1 VICEPLFCFV
11 YLNKNQKHKIMKA
24 ILFLGVLFLAACA
37 GSSDKK
43 ATEQTDSA
51 KTPELV
57 LKWESDSSLKVP
69 ESVLFDKAGQVLYV
83 SNIDGTEPWKADG
96 KGSIGKVGLD
106 GKVIAAEWVSGLQ
119 GPKGMGM
126 FNGKLYVADLG
137 NIVVIDIAAGKIEK
151 SIPIEGATGLN
162 DISID
167 SKGVVYVTE
176 MLSKKLYKVEND
188 KPELVLENLKRPNGV
203 LAHENE
209 IYLLDDGG
217 FYKMNADKTLT
228 LIVDGMEGGTD
239 GIENVQGNEF
249 IVSCWEGALWYI
261 KADGTKHLL
270 MDTRAEKRN
279 TADIGFDPETKTVYV
294 PTFFR
299 NTVVAYEIK

>member
-1 VICEPLFCFV
+1 MKLF
-11 YLNKNQKHKIMKA
+11 
-24 ILFLGVLFLAACA
+24 FLMGVLFLAACA

-43 ATEQTDSA
+43 TTEQADSA
-51 KTPELV
+51 KEPELV

-69 ESVLFDKAGQVLYV
+69 ESVLFDKAAQVLYV
-83 SNIDGTEPWKADG
+83 SNIDGTNPWEADG

-167 SKGVVYVTE
+167 PKGVIYVTE
-176 MLSKKLYKVEND
+176 YLAKKLYKVENE
-188 KPELVLENLKRPNGV
+188 KAELIAENLTQPNGV
-203 LAHENE
+203 LYHNNE
-209 IYLLDDGG
+209 LFLLDGTG
-217 FYKMNADKTLT
+217 MFKVNADKSMAK
-228 LIVDGMEGGTD
+228 IADGMEGGLD
-239 GIENVQGNEF
+239 GIENIEGNNF
-249 IVSCWEGALWYI
+249 IISCWEGALWHVNT
-261 KADGTKHLL
+261 DGTKHLL
-270 MDTRAEKRN
+270 MDTRAEKRS
-279 TADIGFDPETKTVYV
+279 TADIGFDPATKTVYV

-299 NTVVAYEIK
+299 NTVVAYEVK

>member
-1 VICEPLFCFV
+1 
-11 YLNKNQKHKIMKA
+11 MK
-24 ILFLGVLFLAACA
+24 LFLFVGVLFLAACG

-43 ATEQTDSA
+43 TTEQADSA

-69 ESVLFDKAGQVLYV
+69 ESVLFDKAAQVLYV
-83 SNIDGTEPWKADG
+83 SNIDGTNPWEADG

-106 GKVIAAEWVSGLQ
+106 GKVIAAEWVSGLH

-126 FNGKLYVADLG
+126 FNGKLSVADLG

-167 SKGVVYVTE
+167 PNGVIYVTE
-176 MLSKKLYKVEND
+176 YLAKKLYKVSNE
-188 KPELVLENLKRPNGV
+188 KAELIAENLTQPNGV
-203 LAHENE
+203 LYHNNE
-209 IYLLDDGG
+209 LFLLDGTG
-217 FYKMNADKTLT
+217 MFKVNADKSMAK
-228 LIVDGMEGGTD
+228 IADGMEGGLD
-239 GIENVQGNEF
+239 GIENIEGNNF
-249 IVSCWEGALWYI
+249 IISCWEGALWHVNT
-261 KADGTKHLL
+261 DGTKHLL
-270 MDTRAEKRN
+270 MDTRAEKRS
-279 TADIGFDPETKTVYV
+279 TADIGFDPATKTVYV

-299 NTVVAYEIK
+299 NTVVAYELR

>member
-1 VICEPLFCFV
+1 
-11 YLNKNQKHKIMKA
+11 MKL
-24 ILFLGVLFLAACA
+24 ILFLGVLFLAACG

-43 ATEQTDSA
+43 TTEQADSA
-51 KTPELV
+51 KAPELV

-69 ESVLFDKAGQVLYV
+69 ESVLFDKAAQVLYV
-83 SNIDGTEPWKADG
+83 SNIDGQNPWEADG

-106 GKVIAAEWVSGLQ
+106 GKVIAAEWVSGLH

-167 SKGVVYVTE
+167 PNGVIYVTE
-176 MLSKKLYKVEND
+176 YLAKKLYKVENE
-188 KPELVLENLKRPNGV
+188 KAELIAENLTQPNGV
-203 LAHENE
+203 LFHNNE
-209 IYLLDDGG
+209 LFLLDGTG
-217 FYKMNADKTLT
+217 MFKVNADKS
-228 LIVDGMEGGTD
+228 IAKIADGMEGGLD
-239 GIENVQGNEF
+239 GIENIEGNNF
-249 IVSCWEGALWYI
+249 IVSCWEGALWHVNT
-261 KADGTKHLL
+261 DGTKHLL
-270 MDTRAEKRN
+270 MDTRAEKRS
-279 TADIGFDPETKTVYV
+279 TADIGFDPATKTVYV

-299 NTVVAYEIK
+299 NTVVAYELR

>member
-1 VICEPLFCFV
+1 
-11 YLNKNQKHKIMKA
+11 MK
-24 ILFLGVLFLAACA
+24 LFLLMGVLFLAACG

-43 ATEQTDSA
+43 TTEQADSA

-69 ESVLFDKAGQVLYV
+69 ESVLFDKAAQVLYV
-83 SNIDGTEPWKADG
+83 SNIDGTNPWEADG

-106 GKVIAAEWVSGLQ
+106 GKVIAAEWVSGLH

-151 SIPIEGATGLN
+151 SIPVEGATGLN

-167 SKGVVYVTE
+167 PSGVIYVTE
-176 MLSKKLYKVEND
+176 YLAKKLYKVENE
-188 KPELVLENLKRPNGV
+188 KAELIAENLTQPNGV
-203 LAHENE
+203 LYHNNE
-209 IYLLDDGG
+209 LFLLDGTG
-217 FYKMNADKTLT
+217 MFKVNTDKSLT
-228 LIVDGMEGGTD
+228 KIADGMEGGLD
-239 GIENVQGNEF
+239 GIENIEGNNF
-249 IVSCWEGALWYI
+249 IISCWEGALWHVNT
-261 KADGTKHLL
+261 DGTKHLL

-279 TADIGFDPETKTVYV
+279 TADIGFDPATKTVYV

-299 NTVVAYEIK
+299 NTVVAYELR

>member
-1 VICEPLFCFV
+1 
-11 YLNKNQKHKIMKA
+11 MK
-24 ILFLGVLFLAACA
+24 LFLLMGVLFLTACG

-43 ATEQTDSA
+43 TTEQADSA

-69 ESVLFDKAGQVLYV
+69 ESVLFDKAAQVLYV
-83 SNIDGTEPWKADG
+83 SNIDGTNPWEADG

-106 GKVIAAEWVSGLQ
+106 GKVIAAEWVSGLH

-167 SKGVVYVTE
+167 PSGVIYVTE
-176 MLSKKLYKVEND
+176 YLAKKLYKVENE
-188 KPELVLENLKRPNGV
+188 KAELIAENLTQPNGV
-203 LAHENE
+203 LYHNNE
-209 IYLLDDGG
+209 LFLLDGTG
-217 FYKMNADKTLT
+217 MFKVNADKSLT
-228 LIVDGMEGGTD
+228 KIADGMEGGLD
-239 GIENVQGNEF
+239 GIENIEGNNF
-249 IVSCWEGALWYI
+249 IISCWEGALWHVNT
-261 KADGTKHLL
+261 DGTKHLL

-279 TADIGFDPETKTVYV
+279 TADIGFDPATKTVYV

-299 NTVVAYEIK
+299 NTVVAYEVK

>member
-1 VICEPLFCFV
+1 
-11 YLNKNQKHKIMKA
+11 MK
-24 ILFLGVLFLAACA
+24 LFLLVGVLFLAACG

-43 ATEQTDSA
+43 TTEQADSA
-51 KTPELV
+51 KAPELV

-69 ESVLFDKAGQVLYV
+69 ESVLFDKAAQVLYV
-83 SNIDGTEPWKADG
+83 SNIDGTNPWEADG

-106 GKVIAAEWVSGLQ
+106 GKVIAAEWVSGLH

-151 SIPIEGATGLN
+151 SIPIAGATGLN

-167 SKGVVYVTE
+167 PNGVIYVTE
-176 MLSKKLYKVEND
+176 YLAKKLYKVENE
-188 KPELVLENLKRPNGV
+188 KAELIAENLTQPNGV
-203 LAHENE
+203 LYHNNE
-209 IYLLDDGG
+209 LFLLDGTG
-217 FYKMNADKTLT
+217 MFKVNADKSLAK
-228 LIVDGMEGGTD
+228 IADGMEGGLD
-239 GIENVQGNEF
+239 GIENVEGNSF
-249 IVSCWEGALWYI
+249 IISCWEGALWHVNT
-261 KADGTKHLL
+261 DGTKHLL

-279 TADIGFDPETKTVYV
+279 TADIGFDPATKTVYV

-299 NTVVAYEIK
+299 NTVVAYELK

>member
-1 VICEPLFCFV
+1 
-11 YLNKNQKHKIMKA
+11 MK
-24 ILFLGVLFLAACA
+24 LFLFVGVLFLAACG

-43 ATEQTDSA
+43 TTEQADSA

-69 ESVLFDKAGQVLYV
+69 ESVLFDKAAQVLYV
-83 SNIDGTEPWKADG
+83 SNIDGTNPWEADG

-106 GKVIAAEWVSGLQ
+106 GKVIAAEWVSGLH

-167 SKGVVYVTE
+167 PNGVIYVTE
-176 MLSKKLYKVEND
+176 YLAKKLYKVSNE
-188 KPELVLENLKRPNGV
+188 KAELIAENLTQPNGV
-203 LAHENE
+203 LYHNNE
-209 IYLLDDGG
+209 LFLLDGTG
-217 FYKMNADKTLT
+217 MFKVNADKSLAK
-228 LIVDGMEGGTD
+228 IADGMEGGLD
-239 GIENVQGNEF
+239 GIENIEGNNF
-249 IVSCWEGALWYI
+249 IVSCWEGALWHVNT
-261 KADGTKHLL
+261 DGTKHLL
-270 MDTRAEKRN
+270 MDTRAEKRS
-279 TADIGFDPETKTVYV
+279 TADIGFDPATKTVYV

-299 NTVVAYEIK
+299 NTVVAYELR

>member
-1 VICEPLFCFV
+1 
-11 YLNKNQKHKIMKA
+11 MK
-24 ILFLGVLFLAACA
+24 LFLFVGLLFLAACG

-43 ATEQTDSA
+43 TTEQADSA

-69 ESVLFDKAGQVLYV
+69 ESVLFDKAAQVLYV
-83 SNIDGTEPWKADG
+83 SNIDGTNPWEADG

-106 GKVIAAEWVSGLQ
+106 GKVIAAEWVSGLH

-167 SKGVVYVTE
+167 PNGVIYVTE
-176 MLSKKLYKVEND
+176 YLAKKLYKVE
-188 KPELVLENLKRPNGV
+188 KEKAELIAENLTQPNGV
-203 LAHENE
+203 LYHNNE
-209 IYLLDDGG
+209 LFLLDGTG
-217 FYKMNADKTLT
+217 MFKVNADKSMAK
-228 LIVDGMEGGTD
+228 IADGMEGGLD
-239 GIENVQGNEF
+239 GIENIEGNNF
-249 IVSCWEGALWYI
+249 IVSCWEGALWHVNT
-261 KADGTKHLL
+261 DGTKHLL
-270 MDTRAEKRN
+270 MDTRAEKRS
-279 TADIGFDPETKTVYV
+279 TADIGFDPATKTVYV

>member
-1 VICEPLFCFV
+1 
-11 YLNKNQKHKIMKA
+11 MK
-24 ILFLGVLFLAACA
+24 LFLLMGVLFLAACG

-43 ATEQTDSA
+43 TTEQADSA

-69 ESVLFDKAGQVLYV
+69 ESVLFDKSAQVLYV
-83 SNIDGTEPWKADG
+83 SNIDGTNPWEADG

-106 GKVIAAEWVSGLQ
+106 GKVIAAEWVSGLH

-167 SKGVVYVTE
+167 PSGVIYITE
-176 MLSKKLYKVEND
+176 YLAKKLYKVENE
-188 KPELVLENLKRPNGV
+188 KAELIAENLTQPNGV
-203 LAHENE
+203 LYHNNE
-209 IYLLDDGG
+209 LFLLDGTG
-217 FYKMNADKTLT
+217 MFKVNADKSLT
-228 LIVDGMEGGTD
+228 KIADGMEGGLD
-239 GIENVQGNEF
+239 GIENIEGNNF
-249 IVSCWEGALWYI
+249 IISCWEGALWHVNT
-261 KADGTKHLL
+261 DGTKHLL

-299 NTVVAYEIK
+299 NTVVAYELR

>member
-1 VICEPLFCFV
+1 MRL
-11 YLNKNQKHKIMKA
+11 
-24 ILFLGVLFLAACA
+24 ILFLGVLFLAACG

-43 ATEQTDSA
+43 TTEQTDSA

-57 LKWESDSSLKVP
+57 LKWESDSTLKVP
-69 ESVLFDKAGQVLYV
+69 ESVLFDKANQVLYV
-83 SNIDGTEPWKADG
+83 SNIDGQNPWEADG

-137 NIVVIDIAAGKIEK
+137 NIVVIDIAGGKIEK

-167 SKGVVYVTE
+167 PNGVIYVTE
-176 MLSKKLYKVEND
+176 YLAKKLYKVENE
-188 KPELVLENLKRPNGV
+188 KAELIAENLTQPNGV
-203 LAHENE
+203 LFHNNE
-209 IYLLDDGG
+209 LFLLDGTG
-217 FYKMNADKTLT
+217 MFKVNADKSMAK
-228 LIVDGMEGGTD
+228 IADGMEGGLD
-239 GIENVQGNEF
+239 GIENIEGNNF
-249 IVSCWEGALWYI
+249 IVSCWEGALWHVNT
-261 KADGTKHLL
+261 DGTKHLL
-270 MDTRAEKRN
+270 MDTRAEKRS
-279 TADIGFDPETKTVYV
+279 TADIGFDPATKTVYV

>member
-1 VICEPLFCFV
+1 
-11 YLNKNQKHKIMKA
+11 MK
-24 ILFLGVLFLAACA
+24 LFLLMGVLFLAACG

-43 ATEQTDSA
+43 TTEQADSA

-69 ESVLFDKAGQVLYV
+69 ESVLFDKAAQVLYV
-83 SNIDGTEPWKADG
+83 SNIDGTNPWEADG

-106 GKVIAAEWVSGLQ
+106 GKVIAAEWVSGLH

-151 SIPIEGATGLN
+151 SIPVEGATGLN

-167 SKGVVYVTE
+167 PSGVIYITE
-176 MLSKKLYKVEND
+176 YLAKKLYKVENE
-188 KPELVLENLKRPNGV
+188 KAELIAENLTQPNGV
-203 LAHENE
+203 LYHNNE
-209 IYLLDDGG
+209 LFLLDGTG
-217 FYKMNADKTLT
+217 MFKVNTDKSLT
-228 LIVDGMEGGTD
+228 KITDGMEGGLD
-239 GIENVQGNEF
+239 GIENIEGNNF
-249 IVSCWEGALWYI
+249 IISCWEGVLWHVNT
-261 KADGTKHLL
+261 DGTKHLL

-299 NTVVAYEIK
+299 NTVVAYELR

>member
-1 VICEPLFCFV
+1 
-11 YLNKNQKHKIMKA
+11 MK
-24 ILFLGVLFLAACA
+24 LFLLMGVLFLAACG

-43 ATEQTDSA
+43 TTEQADSA

-69 ESVLFDKAGQVLYV
+69 ESVLFDKAAKVLYV
-83 SNIDGTEPWKADG
+83 SNIDGTNPWEADG

-106 GKVIAAEWVSGLQ
+106 GKVIAAEWVSGLH

-151 SIPIEGATGLN
+151 SIPVEGATGLN

-167 SKGVVYVTE
+167 PSGVIYVTE
-176 MLSKKLYKVEND
+176 YLAKKLYKVENE
-188 KPELVLENLKRPNGV
+188 KAELIAENLTQPNGV
-203 LAHENE
+203 LFHNNE
-209 IYLLDDGG
+209 LFLLDGTG
-217 FYKMNADKTLT
+217 MFKVNADKSLT
-228 LIVDGMEGGTD
+228 KIADGMEGGLD
-239 GIENVQGNEF
+239 GIENIEGNNF
-249 IVSCWEGALWYI
+249 IISCWEGALWHVNT
-261 KADGTKHLL
+261 DGTKHLL

-279 TADIGFDPETKTVYV
+279 TADIGFDPATKTVYV

-299 NTVVAYEIK
+299 NTVVAYELR

>member
-1 VICEPLFCFV
+1 
-11 YLNKNQKHKIMKA
+11 MK
-24 ILFLGVLFLAACA
+24 LFLLMGVLFLAACG

-43 ATEQTDSA
+43 TTEQADSA
-51 KTPELV
+51 KAPELV

-69 ESVLFDKAGQVLYV
+69 ESVLFDKAAQVLYV
-83 SNIDGTEPWKADG
+83 SNIDGTNPWEADG
-96 KGSIGKVGLD
+96 KGSIGMVGLD
-106 GKVIAAEWVSGLQ
+106 GKVIAAEWVSGLH

-167 SKGVVYVTE
+167 PNGVIYVTE
-176 MLSKKLYKVEND
+176 YLAKKLYKVENE
-188 KPELVLENLKRPNGV
+188 KAELIAENLTQPNGV
-203 LAHENE
+203 LYHNNE
-209 IYLLDDGG
+209 LFLLDGTG
-217 FYKMNADKTLT
+217 MFKVNADKSMAK
-228 LIVDGMEGGTD
+228 IADGMEGGLD
-239 GIENVQGNEF
+239 GIENIEGNNF
-249 IVSCWEGALWYI
+249 IISCWEGALWHVNT
-261 KADGTKHLL
+261 DGTKHLL
-270 MDTRAEKRN
+270 MDTRAEKRS
-279 TADIGFDPETKTVYV
+279 TADIGFDPATKTVYV

>member
-1 VICEPLFCFV
+1 
-11 YLNKNQKHKIMKA
+11 MK
-24 ILFLGVLFLAACA
+24 LFLLMGVLFLAACG

-43 ATEQTDSA
+43 TTEQADSA

-69 ESVLFDKAGQVLYV
+69 ESVLFDKAAKVLYV
-83 SNIDGTEPWKADG
+83 SNIDGTNPWEADG

-106 GKVIAAEWVSGLQ
+106 GKVIAAEWVSGLH

-167 SKGVVYVTE
+167 PKGVIYVTE
-176 MLSKKLYKVEND
+176 YLAKKLYKVENE
-188 KPELVLENLKRPNGV
+188 KAELIAENLTQPNGV
-203 LAHENE
+203 LYHNNE
-209 IYLLDDGG
+209 LFLLDGTG
-217 FYKMNADKTLT
+217 MFKVNTDKSMTK
-228 LIVDGMEGGTD
+228 IADGMEGGLD
-239 GIENVQGNEF
+239 GIENIEGNNF
-249 IVSCWEGALWYI
+249 IISCWEGALWHVNT
-261 KADGTKHLL
+261 DGTKHLL

-279 TADIGFDPETKTVYV
+279 TADIGFDPATKTVYV

-299 NTVVAYEIK
+299 NTVVAYELR

>member
-1 VICEPLFCFV
+1 
-11 YLNKNQKHKIMKA
+11 MKA

-43 ATEQTDSA
+43 TTEQTDSA

-69 ESVLFDKAGQVLYV
+69 ESVLFDKAAQVLYV
-83 SNIDGTEPWKADG
+83 SNIDGTNPWEADG

-106 GKVIAAEWVSGLQ
+106 GKVIAAEWVSGLH

-167 SKGVVYVTE
+167 PNGVIYVTE
-176 MLSKKLYKVEND
+176 YLAKKLYKVSNE
-188 KPELVLENLKRPNGV
+188 KAELIAENLTQPNGV
-203 LAHENE
+203 LYHNNE
-209 IYLLDDGG
+209 LFLLDGTG
-217 FYKMNADKTLT
+217 MFKVNADKSMAK
-228 LIVDGMEGGTD
+228 IADGMEGGLD
-239 GIENVQGNEF
+239 GIENIEGNNF
-249 IVSCWEGALWYI
+249 IISCWEGALWHVNT
-261 KADGTKHLL
+261 DGTKHLL
-270 MDTRAEKRN
+270 MDTRAEKRS
-279 TADIGFDPETKTVYV
+279 TADIGFDPATKTVYV

-299 NTVVAYEIK
+299 NTVVAYELR

>member
-1 VICEPLFCFV
+1 
-11 YLNKNQKHKIMKA
+11 MK
-24 ILFLGVLFLAACA
+24 LFLFVGVLFLAACG

-43 ATEQTDSA
+43 TTEQADSA

-69 ESVLFDKAGQVLYV
+69 ESVLFDKAAQVLYV
-83 SNIDGTEPWKADG
+83 SNIDGTNPWEADG

-106 GKVIAAEWVSGLQ
+106 GKVIAAEWVSGLH

-167 SKGVVYVTE
+167 PNGVIYVTE
-176 MLSKKLYKVEND
+176 YLAKKLYKVSNE
-188 KPELVLENLKRPNGV
+188 KAELIAENLTQPNGV
-203 LAHENE
+203 LYHNNE
-209 IYLLDDGG
+209 LFLLDGTG
-217 FYKMNADKTLT
+217 MFKVNADKSMAK
-228 LIVDGMEGGTD
+228 IADGMEGGLD
-239 GIENVQGNEF
+239 GIENIEGNNF
-249 IVSCWEGALWYI
+249 IISCWEGALWHVNT
-261 KADGTKHLL
+261 DGTKHLL
-270 MDTRAEKRN
+270 MDTRAEKRS
-279 TADIGFDPETKTVYV
+279 TADIGFDPATKTVYV

-299 NTVVAYEIK
+299 NTVVAYELR

>member
-1 VICEPLFCFV
+1 MKLF
-11 YLNKNQKHKIMKA
+11 
-24 ILFLGVLFLAACA
+24 FLMGVLFLAACA

-43 ATEQTDSA
+43 TTEQADSA
-51 KTPELV
+51 KAPELV

-69 ESVLFDKAGQVLYV
+69 ESVLFDKAAQVLYV
-83 SNIDGTEPWKADG
+83 SNIDGTNPWEADG

-106 GKVIAAEWVSGLQ
+106 GKVIAAEWVSGLH

-167 SKGVVYVTE
+167 PSGVIYVTE
-176 MLSKKLYKVEND
+176 YLAKKLYKVENE
-188 KPELVLENLKRPNGV
+188 KAELIAENLTQPNGV
-203 LAHENE
+203 LYHNNE
-209 IYLLDDGG
+209 LFLLDGTG
-217 FYKMNADKTLT
+217 MFKVNADKSLAK
-228 LIVDGMEGGTD
+228 IADGMEGGLD
-239 GIENVQGNEF
+239 GIENIEGNNF
-249 IVSCWEGALWYI
+249 IISCWEGALWHVNT
-261 KADGTKHLL
+261 DGTKHLL

-279 TADIGFDPETKTVYV
+279 TADIGFDPATKTVYV

-299 NTVVAYEIK
+299 NTVVAYELK

>member
-1 VICEPLFCFV
+1 
-11 YLNKNQKHKIMKA
+11 MKS
-24 ILFLGVLFLAACA
+24 ILFLGILFLAACS
-37 GSSDKK
+37 GSSDKRST
-43 ATEQTDSA
+43 TEADSTHSA
-51 KTPELV
+51 ALV

-69 ESVLFDKAGQVLYV
+69 ESVLFDKVNQVLYV
-83 SNIDGTEPWKADG
+83 SNIDGTNPWEADG

-106 GKVIAAEWVSGLQ
+106 GKVIAAEWVSGLH
-119 GPKGMGM
+119 GPKGMGI

-137 NIVVIDIAAGKIEK
+137 NIVVIDIAGGKIEK

-167 SKGVVYVTE
+167 PNGVVYVTE

-188 KPELVLENLKRPNGV
+188 KPELVIENLKRPNGV
-203 LAHENE
+203 LAHDNE

-217 FYKMNADKTLT
+217 LYKMNADKTLT

-239 GIENVQGNEF
+239 GIEHVQNNEF

-279 TADIGFDPETKTVYV
+279 TADIGFNPESKTVYV
-294 PTFFR
+294 PTFWR
-299 NTVVAYEIK
+299 NTVVAYEVK

>member
-1 VICEPLFCFV
+1 
-11 YLNKNQKHKIMKA
+11 MK
-24 ILFLGVLFLAACA
+24 LFLFVGVLFLAACG

-43 ATEQTDSA
+43 TTEQADSA

-69 ESVLFDKAGQVLYV
+69 ESVLFDKAAQVLYV
-83 SNIDGTEPWKADG
+83 SNIDGTNPWEADG

-106 GKVIAAEWVSGLQ
+106 GKVIAAEWVSGLH

-167 SKGVVYVTE
+167 PNGVIYVTE
-176 MLSKKLYKVEND
+176 YLAKKLYKVSNE
-188 KPELVLENLKRPNGV
+188 KAELIAENLTQPNGV
-203 LAHENE
+203 LYHNNE
-209 IYLLDDGG
+209 LFLLDGTG
-217 FYKMNADKTLT
+217 MFKVNADKSMAK
-228 LIVDGMEGGTD
+228 IADGMEGGLD
-239 GIENVQGNEF
+239 GIENIEGNNF
-249 IVSCWEGALWYI
+249 IVSCWEGALWHVNT
-261 KADGTKHLL
+261 DGTKHLL
-270 MDTRAEKRN
+270 MDTRAEKRS
-279 TADIGFDPETKTVYV
+279 TADIGFDPATKTVYV

-299 NTVVAYEIK
+299 NTVVAYELR

>member
-1 VICEPLFCFV
+1 
-11 YLNKNQKHKIMKA
+11 MK
-24 ILFLGVLFLAACA
+24 LFLLMGVLFLTACG

-43 ATEQTDSA
+43 TTEQADSA

-69 ESVLFDKAGQVLYV
+69 ESVLFDKTAQVLYV
-83 SNIDGTEPWKADG
+83 SNIDGTNPWEADG

-106 GKVIAAEWVSGLQ
+106 GKIIAAEWVSGLH

-151 SIPIEGATGLN
+151 SIPVEGATGLN

-167 SKGVVYVTE
+167 PSGVIYITE
-176 MLSKKLYKVEND
+176 YLAKKLYKVENE
-188 KPELVLENLKRPNGV
+188 KAELIAENLTQPNGV
-203 LAHENE
+203 LYHNNE
-209 IYLLDDGG
+209 LFLLDGTG
-217 FYKMNADKTLT
+217 MFKVNADKSLT
-228 LIVDGMEGGTD
+228 KIADGMEGGLD
-239 GIENVQGNEF
+239 GIENIEGNNF
-249 IVSCWEGALWYI
+249 IISCWEGALWHVNT
-261 KADGTKHLL
+261 DGTKHML

-279 TADIGFDPETKTVYV
+279 TADIGLDPATKTVYV

>member
-1 VICEPLFCFV
+1 
-11 YLNKNQKHKIMKA
+11 MKA

-43 ATEQTDSA
+43 TTEQTDSA

-69 ESVLFDKAGQVLYV
+69 ESVLFDKAAQVLYV
-83 SNIDGTEPWKADG
+83 SNIDGTNPWEADG

-106 GKVIAAEWVSGLQ
+106 GKVIAAEWVSGLH

-137 NIVVIDIAAGKIEK
+137 NIVVIDIAAGKIVK

-167 SKGVVYVTE
+167 PNGVIYVTE
-176 MLSKKLYKVEND
+176 YLAKKLYKVENE
-188 KPELVLENLKRPNGV
+188 KAELIAENLTQPNGV
-203 LAHENE
+203 LFHNNE
-209 IYLLDDGG
+209 LFLLDGTG
-217 FYKMNADKTLT
+217 MFKVNADKSLAK
-228 LIVDGMEGGTD
+228 IADGMEGGLD
-239 GIENVQGNEF
+239 GIENIEGNNF
-249 IVSCWEGALWYI
+249 IISCWEGALWHVNT
-261 KADGTKHLL
+261 DGTKHLL
-270 MDTRAEKRN
+270 MDTRAEKRS
-279 TADIGFDPETKTVYV
+279 TADIGFDPATKTVYV